1 MTSNIIDTHRREF
14 LASLDIVAIT
24 ISFFGAFLL
33 RFDFTIPAEYSNF
46 YLVWLP
52 VFIVVKMVIFSLFG
66 LYKGIWRY
74 TSLWDLI
81 NIAKA
86 VFITS
91 IILIVVFGFIEGLEK
106 FPRSIFLL
114 DLILTTIIVCANRV
128 AVRLYYT
135 HF

>member
-1 MTSNIIDTHRREF
+1 MIIIDLF
-14 LASLDIVAIT
+14 AIV

-33 RFDFTIPAEYSNF
+33 RFDFTIPAEYSSI
-46 YLVWLP
+46 YWVWLP
-52 VFIVVKMVIFSLFG
+52 VFIVIKLAIFSLFG

-86 VFITS
+86 VFIAS

-128 AVRLYYT
+128 VVRL
-135 HF
+135 